1 MNPAHRKIFEKKY
14 GQAEDS
20 TASHTSSQGLYEQQN
35 TAPPA
40 FTSNTFSAP
49 TQNISAQNTNTQSE
63 GLRSL
68 LDQFNSSKLSI
79 RTSSEF
85 FPSTKQVQKNTS
97 IPSSFTLLP
106 FPQLYSYEEFP
117 LADFGTNQIVRCDDC
132 RTYVNPFTEF
142 IEGGQRFKCNLCGV
156 INNTPS
162 FYYCQ
167 TDVSGN
173 RQDRYERTEL
183 YNGIYDIKCG
193 SDYMARPPIP
203 PIYFFT
209 IDVSQKGVENGSIE
223 TLCNVLTEFVTND
236 YFWGDIRTKIGFLVY
251 DTNVSIVNLHSKL
264 KQPQVVTLTDIE
276 NLTRLPIFDHLL
288 VTLSES
294 KDIVLK
300 FIKALPTMYAQ
311 TKDNGSNLFNA
322 VRVSASILRRTGG
335 RMYVFQSNSSLLAEP
350 TLHAKSGT
358 DNKKDQKAGTPM
370 FPSGSRF
377 FELTPDMQQNFVSCN
392 LFVFSKDYRNL
403 VTIAELPRYLNGD
416 VYYYPE
422 GPERSYK
429 FYYELRNSLSREY
442 TWESVFRVRIS
453 SGWKITQK
461 YGNYSIKASGDLLS
475 LPNCDGNKAIVYEVE
490 LDGEV
495 AKSNCFYLQTALL
508 YTNSQGDRRLRVINY
523 GVPLTSDIN
532 EIHNNIDSQELTC
545 YLLRKSLEFMYKN
558 PNMTQIKEDILA
570 RARKIYTE
578 VSKNK
583 KQEGQPESLM
593 TFAMSM
599 LGILKHSLFLENTWA
614 QPKPEADIASALRIK
629 LNMTNIDE
637 TMLYFVPYLFAV
649 HTLNYEE
656 ASYYDESGAFIYP
669 QLLNLSMASLASDG
683 VYLMDAG
690 DALYMLVGS
699 QVDPGV
705 LYSLFSLN
713 SVDQVAGLSED
724 IMYQNQEDPLVVKL
738 STLINE
744 LRNRKSDGYAYL
756 HIFREGEKT
765 AEAFRF
771 YARLVEDKMNIPNS
785 YNLSFHDF
793 LNVIS
798 KPVIGN

>member
-14 GQAEDS
+14 GHQEDS
-20 TASHTSSQGLYEQQN
+20 TASHTSSQGISEQQN
-35 TAPPA
+35 TLPPA
-40 FTSNTFSAP
+40 FTSPVYSAAP
-49 TQNISAQNTNTQSE
+49 TQNVTAQNES
-63 GLRSL
+63 LRSV
-68 LDQFNSSKLSI
+68 LDQFNSSKLAI
-79 RTSSEF
+79 RTSSEY
-85 FPSTKQVQKNTS
+85 FPSTKQVQKSTS
-97 IPSSFTLLP
+97 IPASFAIHP

-117 LADFGTNQIVRCDDC
+117 LADFGTNQIVRCDEC

-142 IEGGQRFKCNLCGV
+142 IEGGQRFKCNLCGML
-156 INNTPS
+156 NNTPK
-162 FYYCQ
+162 YYFCE

-173 RQDRYERTEL
+173 RQDKYERQEL
-183 YNGIYDIKCG
+183 YCGTYDIKCG

-203 PIYFFT
+203 PIYFFV
-209 IDVSQKGVENGSIE
+209 IDVSQKGVENGSID
-223 TLCNVLTEFVTND
+223 TLCNILTEFVTND
-236 YFWGDIRTKIGFLVY
+236 YFWGDVRTKIGFLVY
-251 DTNVSIVNLHSKL
+251 DTNISIVNLHNKL
-264 KQPQVVTLTDIE
+264 KQPQIVTLTDID

-300 FIKALPTMYAQ
+300 FIKALPAMYAS

-335 RMYVFQSNSSLLAEP
+335 RMYVFQSNSNLLQEP
-350 TLHAKSGT
+350 NMNVKPTG
-358 DNKKDQKAGTPM
+358 DNKKDNKGPTPL
-370 FPSGSRF
+370 FPASSRF

-392 LFVFSKDYRNL
+392 LFVFSKEYRNI

-416 VYYYPE
+416 LHYYPE

-429 FYYELRNSLSREY
+429 FYYDLRNSLSREY

-453 SGWKITQK
+453 SGWKISQK

-475 LPNCDGNKAIVYEVE
+475 LPNVDGNKSIIYEVE
-490 LDGEV
+490 LDADV

-523 GVPLTSDIN
+523 GVPLTTDIN
-532 EIHNNIDSQELTC
+532 DIQNNIDSQQLTC

-558 PNMTQIKEDILA
+558 PNISQIKEDILA

-578 VSKNK
+578 VSKSK
-583 KQEGQPESLM
+583 KQEGLPESLSS
-593 TFAMSM
+593 FAMSM
-599 LGILKHSLFLENTWA
+599 LGILKHPLFLENTW
-614 QPKPEADIASALRIK
+614 QGKPEADVATALRIK
-629 LNMTNIDE
+629 LNMTTVDE
-637 TMLYFVPYLFAV
+637 TLLHFVPYLFAV
-649 HTLNYEE
+649 HSLNEE
-656 ASYYDESGAFIYP
+656 DASYYDENGSFIYP
-669 QLLNLSMASLASDG
+669 QLLNLSMGSLSSGG

-699 QVDPGV
+699 QVDPSV
-705 LYSLFSLN
+705 VYSIFSVN
-713 SVDQVAGLSED
+713 SVDQVEVLSED

-738 STLINE
+738 SNLINE
-744 LRNRKSDGYAYL
+744 LRNRKADGYAFL
-756 HIFREGEKT
+756 HIIREGEKT

-771 YARLVEDKMNIPNS
+771 YARLIEDKMNIPNS
-785 YNLSFHDF
+785 YNLSYNDF